1 VTSPTPLQ
9 RYAAVQKVVD
19 KELAAILRDAAN
31 EGERILERL
40 LGRTGVGAAVQRR
53 QVAEAVRALR
63 TLQGQMWGHITPAVS
78 AGMARAGMQVAEA
91 ENLVNRL
98 LFNPVFGG
106 PIPELERAMQVR
118 AQVAI
123 KNYQARMDNGI
134 SLSDQ
139 VYKSKALSNGL
150 VDKEINRGLLLGRTA
165 KQIASSVRDLI
176 NPATPGG
183 VSYAAFR
190 LGRTEVNNAF
200 HRAQINQRID
210 SPFTTGF
217 KWHLSG
223 SHPTPDECNQYAE
236 KTHFDGGDPGVF
248 RPGDVPGKP
257 HPNCLCYLTTEQI
270 SEEEFIQGFISGKY
284 NTYIDEQ
291 VYRYAPHVSPC
302 G

>member
-1 VTSPTPLQ
+1 MTQPTPIQ
-9 RYAAVQKVVD
+9 RYAAVQNVVD
-19 KELAAILRDAAN
+19 RELAAILRDAAR
-31 EGERILERL
+31 EGERIIERL
-40 LGRTGVGAAVQRR
+40 VGKSGLGAAMERR
-53 QVAEAVRALR
+53 QITEAVRALR
-63 TLQGQMWGHITPAVS
+63 TLQGELWGSITPALA
-78 AGMARAGMQVAEA
+78 AGMARAGMQAAEA

-123 KNYQARMDNGI
+123 KNYQARMANGI

-139 VYKSKALSNGL
+139 VYKSKALANGL
-150 VDKEINRGLLLGRTA
+150 VDREVNRGLLLGRTA
-165 KQIASSVRDLI
+165 RQIADSVRDLI
-176 NPATPGG
+176 HPSVPGG
-183 VSYAAFR
+183 VSYAASR
-190 LGRTEVNNAF
+190 LARTEINNAF
-200 HRAQINQRID
+200 HRAQIDQRTD

-223 SHPTPDECNQYAE
+223 SHPKPDACNDYAE
-236 KTHFDGGDPGVF
+236 KTHFKDGPVGVF
-248 RPGDVPGKP
+248 KPGDVPGKP

-270 SEEEFIQGFISGKY
+270 DEEELIEGFIQGKY

-291 VYRYAPHVSPC
+291 VYKYAPHVSPC